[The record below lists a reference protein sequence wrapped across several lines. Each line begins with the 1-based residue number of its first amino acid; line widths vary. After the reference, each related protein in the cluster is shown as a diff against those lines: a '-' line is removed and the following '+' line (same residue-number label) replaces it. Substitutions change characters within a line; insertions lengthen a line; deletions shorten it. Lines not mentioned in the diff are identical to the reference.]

1 MDGKVQPARGS
12 HNEVYIKG
20 VVQGFYMQNQMRLV
34 KEIVYMHRSKRLCV
48 KVEMITGET
57 DYVPLVTQDIEWI
70 FCDRKGNPINVK

>member
-1 MDGKVQPARGS
+1 MKVGPGEHS
-12 HNEVYIKG
+12 TTEVYIKG
-20 VVQGFYMQNQMRLV
+20 VMQGFYMGNQMRRV
-34 KEIVYMHRSKRLCV
+34 KGIVYKNDVQRLCV